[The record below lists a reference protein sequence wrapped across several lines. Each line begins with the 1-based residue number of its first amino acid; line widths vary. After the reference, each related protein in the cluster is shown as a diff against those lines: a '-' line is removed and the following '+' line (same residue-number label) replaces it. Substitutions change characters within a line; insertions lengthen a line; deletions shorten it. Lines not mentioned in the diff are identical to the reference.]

1 MKRET
6 KSDKSPGKMNK
17 KKLDNLIKTLREGD
31 GFAKGKAQEALMAVP
46 DKSVVERVAPLLK
59 APDTGTRMIALE
71 ILKALGNYNLDVI
84 ISLLD
89 DENEDV
95 RVYAGEII
103 ACLKNPDAIPHLI
116 RKTTGD
122 ADNVRNSAC
131 LALGEFVD
139 ERAVDALLEALKDD
153 DWVSFSAIFS
163 LGKIG
168 NKRAIPHLLEVL
180 KNGSEEISLAACET
194 LIDFRDPEILDK
206 VIETMREWDG
216 KKRDSYMK
224 VMLEKGEKDIFL
236 RMMEKIG
243 EELLGH
249 LLSCVSYEDKR
260 TLPIMKMLSYFKTP
274 SACSAVLDTLARLDT
289 EAEEYDEIMEAFVR
303 LKEVW
308 ANDIAGYISKGD
320 QYYLPI
326 IKACAAGGV
335 KIDEARL
342 LEIFKS
348 SPADVKREIINN
360 IRNISDG
367 TAHRVIREAI
377 SDPDGHVQ
385 GSAAVAAG
393 TLGIVELKEQIRE
406 ITRSSYPDVRSKALK
421 ALIKLDMSGAV
432 SLMDEFVNNGST
444 DDKKVFLS
452 AAGALDNDRNFPY
465 ITKLLQDKD
474 EGIRKATIGVFGN
487 FLEDKRYMEI
497 LAALLKNDEVP
508 NEALKVVK
516 EKRLTIF
523 RDRLVDLFMDRNKG
537 MWTRYYAL
545 SALDAFRDHTLFDLF
560 LKGLEDEN
568 SLIKIGSV
576 NALSGLEDPRAL
588 LHIVPFTESEDDDV
602 RSSAEAAIGRLEN
615 L

>member
-1 MKRET
+1 MKKQS
-6 KSDKSPGKMNK
+6 KSEKSPTKMSK
-17 KKLDNLIKTLREGD
+17 KKLDQLIKTLREGD
-31 GFAKGKAQEALMAVP
+31 GFAKGKAQEALMAQP
-46 DKSVVERVAPLLK
+46 DKSVVENVAPLLN

-71 ILKALGNYNLDVI
+71 ILKAMGNYNLDAI

-95 RVYAGEII
+95 RVYAGEIL

-131 LALGEFVD
+131 LALGELGD
-139 ERAVDALLEALKDD
+139 ERAVDALLHALKDD
-153 DWVSFSAIFS
+153 DWVTFSAIFS

-168 NKRAIPHLLEVL
+168 SKRAIPHLMDVL
-180 KNGSEEISLAACET
+180 RNGSEEISLAACET
-194 LIDFRDPEILDK
+194 LIDFRDPKVLDE
-206 VIETMREWDG
+206 VIDTMREWDG

-260 TLPIMKMLSYFKTP
+260 TLPIMKMLAYFKMP
-274 SACSAVLDTLARLDT
+274 SACNAVLDTLARLDP
-289 EAEEYDEIMEAFVR
+289 EAEEYDDILDAFVR

-308 ANDIAGYISKGD
+308 ERDIDGYISRGD
-320 QYYLPI
+320 EYYLPI
-326 IKACAAGGV
+326 IKACGAGGV
-335 KIDEARL
+335 KIDEGKL
-342 LEIFKS
+342 LEIFSS
-348 SPADVKREIINN
+348 SPVDVKREIIANVQN
-360 IRNISDG
+360 IAGG
-367 TAHRVIREAI
+367 TGHQIIREAI

-385 GSAAVAAG
+385 GSAVSAAG
-393 TLGIVELKEQIRE
+393 ALGFTELKEQIRE
-406 ITRSSYPDVRSKALK
+406 ISRSSYPDVRSKALK
-421 ALIKLDMSGAV
+421 ALIKLDMAGAV

-444 DDKKVFLS
+444 DDKKIFLS
-452 AAGALDNDRNFPY
+452 AASTLDNDRNFPY

-487 FLEDKRYMEI
+487 FLEDERYMNI
-497 LAALLKNDEVP
+497 LATLLKNEEVP

-516 EKRLTIF
+516 ERKLTAF
-523 RDRLVDLFMDRNKG
+523 KDRLVDLFVDGSKG

-545 SALDAFRDHTLFDLF
+545 SALDAFRDHSLFDLF

-576 NALSGLEDPRAL
+576 NALSGLDDPRAL
-588 LHIVPFTESEDDDV
+588 LHIVPFTESEDEDV
-602 RSSAEAAIGRLEN
+602 RSSAEAAICRLEN

>member
-1 MKRET
+1 MKKQS
-6 KSDKSPGKMNK
+6 KSEKSPAKMSR
-17 KKLDNLIKTLREGD
+17 KKLDQLIKTLREGD
-31 GFAKGKAQEALMAVP
+31 GFAKGKAQEALMAQP
-46 DKSVVERVAPLLK
+46 DKAVVENVAPLLK

-71 ILKALGNYNLDVI
+71 ILKAMGNCNLDAI
-84 ISLLD
+84 IALLD

-95 RVYAGEII
+95 RVYAGEIL
-103 ACLKNPDAIPHLI
+103 ACLGNPDAVPHLI

-131 LALGEFVD
+131 LALGELGD
-139 ERAVDALLEALKDD
+139 ERAIEALLAALKDD
-153 DWVSFSAIFS
+153 DWVTFSAIFS

-168 NKRAIPHLLEVL
+168 SKKAIPHLMDVL

-194 LIDFRDPEILDK
+194 LIDFRDPEVLDA
-206 VIETMREWDG
+206 VIDTMREWDG

-249 LLSCVSYEDKR
+249 LLSCVRYESKR
-260 TLPIMKMLSYFKTP
+260 TLPIMKMLSYFKMP
-274 SACSAVLDTLARLDT
+274 SACNAILDTLARLDP
-289 EAEEYDEIMEAFVR
+289 EAEEYDEILDSFVR

-308 ANDIAGYISKGD
+308 ERDIGAYISRGEEC
-320 QYYLPI
+320 YLPV
-326 IKACAAGGV
+326 IKACAVGGV
-335 KIDEARL
+335 KVDEGKL
-342 LEIFKS
+342 LEIFTA
-348 SPADVKREIINN
+348 SPVDVKREIIGN
-360 IRNISDG
+360 IRNIVDG
-367 TAHRVIREAI
+367 DGRRIIMEAI

-385 GSAAVAAG
+385 GSAVSAAG
-393 TLGIVELKEQIRE
+393 AFGFTDLKGKILE
-406 ITRSSYPDVRSKALK
+406 ISKSSYPDVRSKALK
-421 ALIKLDMSGAV
+421 ALIKLDMTDAV
-432 SLMDEFVNNGST
+432 SLMDEFVNSGTT

-452 AAGALDNDRNFPY
+452 AAGALDNDRNYPY

-474 EGIRKATIGVFGN
+474 ESIRKAAIGVFGN
-487 FLEDKRYMEI
+487 FLEDKRYMDI
-497 LAALLKNDEVP
+497 LAALLKDEEVP

-516 EKRLTIF
+516 EKKLTMF
-523 RDRLVDLFMDRNKG
+523 RDRLIDLFMDGSKG

-545 SALDAFRDHTLFDLF
+545 TALDAFRDHTLFDLF

-576 NALSGLEDPRAL
+576 NALSGLDDPRAL
-588 LHIVPFTESEDDDV
+588 LHIVPFTESEDEDV